1 MTIRDLLCTK
11 AIKKMSKED
20 LKYLKRDI
28 KIIKN
33 MISSEKLFRDYKN
46 SNF

>member
-1 MTIRDLLCTK
+1 MTIVDLLFTK
-11 AIKKMSKED
+11 AIKNMSKKD